1 METSSGQMGLLFKD
15 TEEVVHK
22 QNVQTGRKARV
33 SSGPVNAA
41 HVVSSWL
48 TLDIEQAFGGGA
60 KKWPEGSTGTCHQG
74 LKSEKQIL
82 SIGYLFTLLF
92 FL

>member
-48 TLDIEQAFGGGA
+48 TLDIEQAFGGGKEVA
-60 KKWPEGSTGTCHQG
+60 RRVNRD
-74 LKSEKQIL
+74 L
-82 SIGYLFTLLF
+82 SSRSQV
-92 FL
+92 